1 MEAQPLQAAQPH
13 RARAGGWEP
22 SVPHV
27 RQLVECKDAFVCDI
41 ATGND
46 LQLLQA
52 LLEVAGLA
60 EPLQT
65 LVLDVHALLQL
76 DICDV
81 LQAICKG
88 KGGLASESQ
97 CWLLSSQFSNCP

>member
-1 MEAQPLQAAQPH
+1 MLWKRTAA
-13 RARAGGWEP
+13 
-22 SVPHV
+22 HV

-41 ATGND
+41 PTGND
-46 LQLLQA
+46 LQLLET

-65 LVLDVHALLQL
+65 LVLYVHALLQL
-76 DICDV
+76 DIRNV

-88 KGGLASESQ
+88 KREDLLQNSRTNL
-97 CWLLSSQFSNCP
+97 CWLLSSQFDNCP